1 MIASQMEVHFEEE
14 ILEQEM
20 GQSHVTFKKPV
31 ESYLLGILG
40 CNFRTVGK
48 KHEK

>member
-20 GQSHVTFKKPV
+20 GQSHVT
-31 ESYLLGILG
+31 LR
-40 CNFRTVGK
+40 NQ
-48 KHEK
+48 